1 MRRIVNTSP
10 LILLSK
16 IGLVD
21 LLRAGDLPVIVPQ
34 AVLDEIAR
42 HGPEDQSL
50 LLVRSAGWLQ
60 VAPDLPIP
68 PQLDANRLGAGE
80 LAVLALAL
88 AQPGSE
94 VVLDDLTV
102 APLCPRKRPLSPG
115 NDQPCAARKAVRS
128 RPGRGT
134 GYRSA
139 TRHGY
144 VSVKP
149 LRRRSAE
156 NGRRVIPSR
165 PALRRGRSSIPKESQ
180 KPNAAAP
187 SGSTLSPSLAIRP
200 WHNRDRA

>member
-1 MRRIVNTSP
+1 MVLRRIVNTSP

-94 VVLDDLTV
+94 VVLDDLT
-102 APLCPRKRPLSPG
+102 AHR
-115 NDQPCAARKAVRS
+115 CAQ
-128 RPGRGT
+128 
-134 GYRSA
+134 
-139 TRHGY
+139 
-144 VSVKP
+144 
-149 LRRRSAE
+149 E
-156 NGRRVIPSR
+156 NGLCLQGTISLVLLGRQCGLVPAVGPVIDQ
-165 PALRRGRSSIPKESQ
+165 LRGM
-180 KPNAAAP
+180 
-187 SGSTLSPSLAIRP
+187 GMYLS
-200 WHNRDRA
+200 NRFVAEVLKTAGE

>member
-1 MRRIVNTSP
+1 LRRIVNTSP

-94 VVLDDLTV
+94 VVLDDLT
-102 APLCPRKRPLSPG
+102 ARR
-115 NDQPCAARKAVRS
+115 CAQ
-128 RPGRGT
+128 
-134 GYRSA
+134 
-139 TRHGY
+139 
-144 VSVKP
+144 
-149 LRRRSAE
+149 E
-156 NGRRVIPSR
+156 NGLCLQGTISLVLLGRQCGLVPAVGPVIDQ
-165 PALRRGRSSIPKESQ
+165 LRGM
-180 KPNAAAP
+180 
-187 SGSTLSPSLAIRP
+187 GMYLS
-200 WHNRDRA
+200 NRFVAEVLKTAGE

>member
-1 MRRIVNTSP
+1 MVLRRIVNTSP

-68 PQLDANRLGAGE
+68 PSSTPIAWVGK

-94 VVLDDLTV
+94 VVLDDLTAHRCAKKTASV
-102 APLCPRKRPLSPG
+102 SRERSALCCSEG
-115 NDQPCAARKAVRS
+115 SAVSS
-128 RPGRGT
+128 RPWD
-134 GYRSA
+134 
-139 TRHGY
+139 
-144 VSVKP
+144 
-149 LRRRSAE
+149 
-156 NGRRVIPSR
+156 
-165 PALRRGRSSIPKESQ
+165 RSSISYAAWVCICQTASSQ
-180 KPNAAAP
+180 KC
-187 SGSTLSPSLAIRP
+187 
-200 WHNRDRA
+200 